1 MEKGRGGELEQ
12 RKGRFLTGGVISTA
26 LDRGGYV
33 FFNGGAMRAIFMGTP
48 GYAIQVL
55 EALLNSEHEVV
66 GIYVAPDRREGR
78 GLRLTAP
85 PVKRYA
91 LKNGLEVKQPK
102 SLRTPEEQKQLV
114 ALGPEIVIVA
124 AYGLIIPANIL
135 DVPPYG
141 FLNIHPS
148 LLPKHRGPSPVAT
161 AILRGDEKTGATIML
176 LNESVDGGPIIKQV
190 SINIDEADTTNTLT
204 GKLFFIGAQMLT
216 GVLPAWTRGDI
227 TPVPQNETLAT
238 VTRKLVKEDGEINW
252 KKPAKEIHQMIKAFN
267 PWPGCFTKWEGRR
280 IRIVE
285 GVPIGLNFDE
295 EIGAVVPLE
304 KFGVAAGIKTG
315 DGVLGLTVLQIEG
328 GQPVNTEAFLRG
340 RPSFIGAIMQN

>member
-1 MEKGRGGELEQ
+1 
-12 RKGRFLTGGVISTA
+12 
-26 LDRGGYV
+26 
-33 FFNGGAMRAIFMGTP
+33 
-48 GYAIQVL
+48 
-55 EALLNSEHEVV
+55 
-66 GIYVAPDRREGR
+66 
-78 GLRLTAP
+78 
-85 PVKRYA
+85 VKRYA

-102 SLRTPEEQKQLV
+102 SLRTSEEQKQLV

-176 LNESVDGGPIIKQV
+176 LNESVDGGPIIKQA
-190 SINIDEADTTNTLT
+190 SINIDEDDTTDTLT

-216 GVLPAWTRGDI
+216 GVLTAWTRGDI

-238 VTRKLVKEDGEINW
+238 LTRKLVKEDGEINW

-285 GVPIGLNFDE
+285 GVPIDLNFDAE
-295 EIGAVVPLE
+295 TGAVVPLE

-340 RPSFIGAIMQN
+340 RPSFIGATMQN